1 VFVPAGAHGV
11 RENPRMAQKTVVL
24 LEDDLDGGTA
34 DETVTFALDGVQ
46 YEMDLSTANAT
57 GLREVLAPYVGAG
70 RRIGGR
76 TVTRRRVGGGG
87 PARTDRE
94 QLAAIRAWARG
105 RGFEV
110 SDRGRI
116 AAHILEAYNAGSA
129 PPAEEPAPAEAPS
142 PRGRQ
147 RRSG

>member
-1 VFVPAGAHGV
+1 VFVPASVRAV
-11 RENPRMAQKTVVL
+11 RENPHMVQKTVVL

-46 YEMDLSTANAT
+46 YEMDLSTAHAA
-57 GLREVLAPYVGAG
+57 GLREVLAPYVGVG

-76 TVTRRRVGGGG
+76 PVPRRRVGGG

-105 RGFEV
+105 RGMDV

-116 AAHILEAYNAGSA
+116 AGHILEAYNTGVSA
-129 PPAEEPAPAEAPS
+129 PPAEEPAAEAPS
-142 PRGRQ
+142 PL
-147 RRSG
+147 RRPRKSS

>member
-1 VFVPAGAHGV
+1 
-11 RENPRMAQKTVVL
+11 MAQKTVVL

-46 YEMDLSTANAT
+46 YEMDLSTANAA

-76 TVTRRRVGGGG
+76 AVTRRRVGGGG

-105 RGFEV
+105 RGLEV

-116 AAHILEAYNAGSA
+116 AAHIFEAYNTGT
-129 PPAEEPAPAEAPS
+129 PAAQTEEPAAEAPS
-142 PRGRQ
+142 PQ
-147 RRSG
+147 RRPRKSS